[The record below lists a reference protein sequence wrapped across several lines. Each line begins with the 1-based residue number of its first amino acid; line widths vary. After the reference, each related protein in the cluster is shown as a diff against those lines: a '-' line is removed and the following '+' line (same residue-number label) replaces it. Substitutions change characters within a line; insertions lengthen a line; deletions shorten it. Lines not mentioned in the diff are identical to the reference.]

1 MIVDPVRQVD
11 QQHYRLTSVCGG
23 AGRNKGSFVIER
35 GLRLTIMAECGDPD
49 AGFRISFTLT
59 AERPR
64 S

>member
-23 AGRNKGSFVIER
+23 AVRNSGDFAIER
-35 GLRLTIMAECGDPD
+35 RLRLTIMAERENPD
-49 AGFRISFTLT
+49 AGFRISFTLK

-64 S
+64 P